1 MLISGRQIFAKG
13 KLKVF
18 IMIKVKIKDI
28 LISAKIVLNKNWSV
42 KTPWQEYMGVSG
54 HEFSFEEMLVQYLNR
69 IISVQRHP
77 FPRLL

>member
-28 LISAKIVLNKNWSV
+28 LISAKIVLNKN
-42 KTPWQEYMGVSG
+42 
-54 HEFSFEEMLVQYLNR
+54 
-69 IISVQRHP
+69 
-77 FPRLL
+77 